1 MPASLRRFPVVVLL
15 ALAACGDDPAPR
27 SAAPSSA
34 PEAAPAPAARPAD
47 AGATARPDA
56 PAPAPAPAARARLTP
71 EQLAALATREV
82 PGFRRTS
89 QRSGKSNAVV
99 TFEGTTAN
107 ARGFRPTVQVI
118 VEHCMFCAKLD
129 VAAWRANEHLK
140 RTLSTVHLENPAL
153 VFEVDALD
161 LGGRT
166 GIGVYK
172 ESFVATKNAT
182 GTTRSS
188 AHGLQAWF
196 NDGTH
201 QAMLEVSARGP
212 ALPDSL
218 EAVRESM
225 SRAEMEAAARA
236 VFAAFADVF

>member
-34 PEAAPAPAARPAD
+34 PAAAPAPAARPAD

-56 PAPAPAPAARARLTP
+56 PAPAPAARARLTP
-71 EQLAALATREV
+71 EALAALATREV

-118 VEHCMFCAKLD
+118 VEHCMFCTKLD
-129 VAAWRANEHLK
+129 VATWRANPNLK

-196 NDGTH
+196 NDGVH
-201 QAMLEVSARGP
+201 QVMLEVSTRGP
-212 ALPDSL
+212 GLPDSL
-218 EAVRESM
+218 EEMRQSM

-236 VFAAFADVF
+236 VFTAYADVF